1 MPDFVQLPGTAHEL
15 TPAEASRTR
24 SLGALSDEES
34 EEAVEITLLL
44 RENPDGPTLPETIE
58 AISAQPVGWRL
69 HLTHDELAAAH
80 GCTAEDV
87 ELVSDWA
94 RRAGLAV
101 GATDP
106 ATRRV
111 KLRGSAARVA
121 AAFRVEFERLA
132 TTLPGGTPV
141 TYRHHRLPASI
152 PAELGGIIEHV
163 GGLSDR
169 PVARARYWVADPAS
183 VQETYTPEQLAAV
196 YQFPA
201 VPAGGAGLTIDVGIA
216 ELGGRA
222 DQAVVGWFIKS
233 HPGVQVIEDAVDGPL
248 PQPDPGGA
256 DVEVALDWQMIARA
270 LLVAAP
276 QATIRLVLRCGP
288 NTEQGFAD
296 VWSSFASDTTYHFVG
311 VSTSWGEA
319 EDLWTQGGA
328 TAMDTAAQACLAVG
342 IFHAT
347 ASGDNGASDGSTDG
361 KVYADCPAS
370 SPNVLGTGGTKLV
383 ASGTAISSEVVWNE
397 ATLGEGAGG
406 GGVSQYFP
414 VPTYQSANGISETSL
429 STGKTGRSEPDMA
442 ADADPV
448 TGCEVVTGLDS
459 SGNPTTTTVGGTSAV
474 APLLTAGFAAISA
487 VVGSR
492 LGRLQD
498 PVYALA
504 RGGKGFHDVTQ
515 GNNAYPTGTEGYSA
529 GPGFDVPSGWGSPIF
544 SVLASGFSG
553 TAPTSATA
561 GTEARLTGS
570 RQETA
575 PASGVGE
582 GAPELG

>member
-1 MPDFVQLPGTAHEL
+1 MPEYVQLPGTVHEL
-15 TPAEASRTR
+15 TPAEAGRTR
-24 SLGALSDEES
+24 SLGPLSDAERAEM
-34 EEAVEITLLL
+34 VEVTLLL
-44 RENPDGPTLPETIE
+44 RENPDGPALPDTIE

-69 HLTHDELAAAH
+69 HLTQVELAANH
-80 GCTAEDV
+80 GCTEQDV
-87 ELVSDWA
+87 ELVDDWA
-94 RRAGLAV
+94 RRAGLTV
-101 GATDP
+101 GTPDP
-106 ATRRV
+106 ATRRL
-111 KLRGSAARVA
+111 KLRGTAARVA

-132 TTLPGGTPV
+132 TTLPDGTPV
-141 TYRHHRLPASI
+141 TYRHHRSPASV
-152 PAELGGIIEHV
+152 PAELGTIVEHV

-169 PVARARYWVADPAS
+169 PVARARYWIADPAS
-183 VQETYTPEQLAAV
+183 VQATYTPEQLAAV

-201 VPAGGAGLTIDVGIA
+201 VPAGGAGLTLDVGIA

-222 DQAVVGWFIKS
+222 DQAVVAWFTKS
-233 HPGVQVIEDAVDGPL
+233 NPGVQVIEDAVDGPL

-276 QATIRLVLRCGP
+276 QAALRLVLRYGP

-296 VWSSFASDTTYHFVG
+296 VWNSFASDPTYRFVG

-319 EDLWTQGGA
+319 ESQWTQGGA
-328 TAMDTAAQACLAVG
+328 TAMDAAAQACLAVG
-342 IFHAT
+342 IFQIT

-370 SPNVLGTGGTKLV
+370 SPNVLGAGGTRMV
-383 ASGTAISSEVVWNE
+383 ASGTTISSEVVWNE

-414 VPTYQSANGISETSL
+414 VPTYQSANGIGETSL
-429 STGKTGRSEPDMA
+429 STGTTGRSEPDLA

-474 APLLTAGFAAISA
+474 APLLTAGFTAISA
-487 VVGSR
+487 IVGGR

-498 PVYALA
+498 PLYAMA
-504 RGGKGFHDVTQ
+504 HDGKGFRDITQ
-515 GNNAYPTGTEGYSA
+515 GNNAYPTGTQGYSA
-529 GPGFDVPSGWGSPIF
+529 GTGFDVPSGWGSPIF
-544 SVLASGFSG
+544 SELASGFSS
-553 TAPTSATA
+553 TAPTPASAA
-561 GTEARLTGS
+561 TEALLTGN
-570 RQETA
+570 RQEMA
-575 PASGVGE
+575 PAPGAEE
-582 GAPELG
+582 GAPEPG